1 MTLYIE
7 QTNTLYK
14 CIGDTVIVIP
24 NYKSRDRVLPPP
36 PTINT
41 NNK

>member
-1 MTLYIE
+1 MTIYIE
-7 QTNTLYK
+7 QNNTLYK
-14 CIGDTVIVIP
+14 YVGDTVIVIP

-36 PTINT
+36 LTINT